1 MMDFINKYTTRIYA
15 AHCRWSSFGDSYKIA
30 INTVTGHL
38 SMIPFFVLILII
50 VTFSELEVIKWS
62 DDFKLARPILVIS
75 LGGVGYF
82 LVVKPIEK
90 FLLRSITKTEL
101 ENTIK
106 QDSKNRN
113 NTLIYMIWTILAIP
127 ALLLLF
133 FFFTKLVWIPLI
145 GSL

>member
-1 MMDFINKYTTRIYA
+1 MMDIIKKYTTRVYA
-15 AHCRWSSFGDSYKIA
+15 AHSRWSSLGDSYKMA

-38 SMIPFFVLILII
+38 AMIPFFIVILII
-50 VTFSELEVIKWS
+50 VTFSELEIIKWG
-62 DDFKLARPILVIS
+62 DDFKLGKPILVIF

-90 FLLRSITKTEL
+90 FLLRSIPKMEL

-106 QDSKNRN
+106 QDSQNRN

-127 ALLLLF
+127 AFLLLF